1 MPEQT
6 KTVEPAVRSTT
17 MTPLKLVPPAD
28 LFDRVQQLT
37 DLIARRAFE
46 IFDGNGRIFGRDWED
61 WFQAE
66 SELLHPVH
74 IDVAES
80 GGDLIVRAEV
90 PGFTDKELDI
100 SLEGRRL
107 TITGKRETKEERKEK
122 KTIYTERCS
131 NQILRVIDLP
141 VDVDKEKAAATL
153 KDGMLELKVPKA
165 APAKKVPI
173 ASKVAWYWVPSGT
186 RLNEAVFR
194 SHLHPIERKPKH
206 AEKEVSWREKR
217 HLSLPGLEPKDGVRR
232 VR

>member
-1 MPEQT
+1 MGGVRQIEANVPIREDRIMAEKGKAMELGKQS
-6 KTVEPAVRSTT
+6 KTPA
-17 MTPLKLVPPAD
+17 PLTLVPPSD
-28 LFDRVQQLT
+28 LFHRVEQLY
-37 DLIARRAFE
+37 DSIASRAFE
-46 IFDGNGRIFGRDWED
+46 IFEGNGRFFGRDLAD

-107 TITGKRETKEERKEK
+107 TITGKRETSEERKEK
-122 KTIYTERCS
+122 KSIYTERCS
-131 NQILRVIDLP
+131 NQILRMIDLP

-153 KDGMLELKVPKA
+153 KDGVLELKVPKA

-173 ASKVAWYWVPSGT
+173 ASKVA
-186 RLNEAVFR
+186 
-194 SHLHPIERKPKH
+194 
-206 AEKEVSWREKR
+206 
-217 HLSLPGLEPKDGVRR
+217 
-232 VR
+232 